1 MTARPRSQIWLI
13 LYALAWGG
21 GVIAYTPLLTLLL
34 PLKLGLDPGQ
44 KVAALSLVTVVGA
57 VTASVSNILAGHL
70 SDRWRHPR
78 WGRRPFVW
86 AGLAATGASYA
97 AVAASQTL
105 LQTVLS
111 VIAFQTALNLMLAPL
126 AALAADEA
134 PDEQKGRLGGLM
146 GAAYPLGALSGILVV
161 AAPEG
166 AARFVTAFAAAAVM
180 ITPFLLFGRP
190 APAAV
195 DEAALR
201 APRRRDRANLAAV
214 WLARFFVQI
223 AGGVLFAFALYY
235 FETLNAGDGPLP
247 TEGVA
252 ARLAT
257 ILGVAAVLTA
267 PASIA
272 LGVLSDRLNVRRVV
286 LQGLAAAVAL
296 SLLIMALAPEWRLA
310 APGYVLFIVAQAV
323 FLALQQTY
331 VMRLLPSPAHRGRD
345 LGVLNLTNT
354 LPSTVGPTL
363 AYAVITLAGY
373 DALMLVLAGLAAGA
387 GALMTFVKEPR
398 GPTASGPGERRRR
411 LG

>member
-1 MTARPRSQIWLI
+1 MTTSSRSNLWLI

-57 VTASVSNILAGHL
+57 VTASAANILAGHL

-78 WGRRPFVW
+78 WGRRPLIW
-86 AGLAATGASYA
+86 AGLLATGAAYA
-97 AVAASQTL
+97 GVAASHTL
-105 LQTVLS
+105 LQTVLA
-111 VIAFQTALNLMLAPL
+111 VMAFQAALNLMLAPL

-134 PDEQKGRLGGLM
+134 PDAQKGRLGGLM
-146 GAAYPLGALSGILVV
+146 GAAYPLGALSGVLVV

-166 AARFVTAFAAAAVM
+166 GARFITAFLAAAVM
-180 ITPFLLFGRP
+180 ITPFLLFARP

-195 DEAALR
+195 DEAAAR
-201 APRRRDRANLAAV
+201 AARPHDRGNLVAV

-235 FETLNAGDGPLP
+235 FETLDSGGGPLP
-247 TEGVA
+247 AEAVA

-257 ILGVAAVLTA
+257 ILGFAAVLTA
-267 PASIA
+267 PTSIA
-272 LGVLSDRLNVRRVV
+272 LGVISDRFKARRTV
-286 LQGLAAAVAL
+286 LQALAAAVTLAL
-296 SLLIMALAPEWRLA
+296 LVLALAPTWRVA
-310 APGYVLFIVAQAV
+310 APGYVLFVVAQAV

-331 VMRLLPSPAHRGRD
+331 VMRLLPSPTRRGRD

-354 LPSTVGPTL
+354 LPSIVGPAL
-363 AYAVITLAGY
+363 AYGVITYGGY
-373 DALMLVLAGLAAGA
+373 GLLMFVLAGLAISAGL
-387 GALMTFVKEPR
+387 LMSLVREAKPSG
-398 GPTASGPGERRRR
+398 GPVPTDTSA
-411 LG
+411 